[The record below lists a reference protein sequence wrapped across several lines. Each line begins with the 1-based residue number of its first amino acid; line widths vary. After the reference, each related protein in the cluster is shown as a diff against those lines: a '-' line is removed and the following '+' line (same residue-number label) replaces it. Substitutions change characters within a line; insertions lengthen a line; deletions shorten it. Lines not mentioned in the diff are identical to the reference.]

1 MRFISDFR
9 ELNKTIKN
17 KPFPTPKILDLL
29 LILEGFRSAI
39 SSDLTI
45 RYYHITLYLVFI
57 SLKSE
62 INLTVPFFLGIIKV
76 GAAHWELLIFFNTP
90 ILINLLTSFS
100 RVSLWIL
107 GVGKGF
113 AW

>member
-1 MRFISDFR
+1 MRGTVRFISDFR

-45 RYYHITLYLVFI
+45 RYYHITLYLVSQKLYTSI
-57 SLKSE
+57 YLGAN
-62 INLTVPFFLGIIKV
+62 INNIKLPM
-76 GAAHWELLIFFNTP
+76 GLCNSPNIFQEKMNELFNALQY
-90 ILINLLTSFS
+90 IRAYIDDL
-100 RVSLWIL
+100 
-107 GVGKGF
+107 
-113 AW
+113 